1 MVGLKE
7 FIASPTSRKVL
18 VVGAGK
24 SGFAALRFLD
34 RLGCR
39 VGLSEKAKESALDGN
54 LLEWLKERD
63 VYFETGGHRRETFL
77 DADLIVVSP
86 GVPLEIEELAAAR
99 QAGIEIVGELGLGA
113 AYLQI
118 PIVAV
123 TGTNGKTT
131 VTKLIGE
138 LLQGAGRKVFV
149 GGNIG
154 TPLMDYLLGEQ
165 DAEIAVL
172 EVSSY
177 QLDTAGQFRPDV
189 AVLLNI
195 SPDHLDRYAS
205 YDDYAAAKMKIF
217 ACQQPEDL
225 AVVNADD
232 QEITDRLAAKP
243 IAAKTLWFGGEHA
256 GRPGTVIIEEKIV
269 LQGMFSHEEKYDL
282 PEELLKSPNRENA
295 MAAILAA
302 RVMACPDEVINR
314 VLGRFQRPPHR
325 LFRVTEINGV
335 SYYDDSKATNVGAVQ
350 SALAGMT
357 QPVILIAGGRDKG
370 GDYLYMAES
379 VRARV
384 KKMVLIGEARE
395 KMARAFE
402 GMTSI
407 EMADSLDEAVV
418 KAARCAEEG
427 DAVLLS
433 PACASFDMFKSY
445 ADRGE
450 RFQQAVRN
458 LTNK

>member
-1 MVGLKE
+1 MVSLKE
-7 FIASPTSRKVL
+7 FITSPASYKTL
-18 VVGAGK
+18 VVGSGK
-24 SGFAALRFLD
+24 SGFAALKFLD
-34 RLGCR
+34 KLGCR
-39 VGLSEKAKESALDGN
+39 VALSEKAKESALDGK

-63 VYFETGGHRRETFL
+63 VYYETGGHRRETFL

-86 GVPLEIEELAAAR
+86 GVPLELAELAAAR
-99 QAGIEIVGELGLGA
+99 QAGVEIIGELGLGA

-177 QLDTAGQFRPDV
+177 QLDTAAQFRPDV

-205 YDDYAAAKMKIF
+205 YDDYAAAKMRIF

-232 QEITDRLAAKP
+232 QEITARLAAAP
-243 IAAKTLWFGGEHA
+243 IAAKTLWFGRELA
-256 GRPGTVIIEEKIV
+256 GRPGTIIEDGKIA
-269 LQGMFSHEEKYDL
+269 LQGMFAHEGKYDL

-295 MAAILAA
+295 MAAILAV

-314 VLGRFQRPPHR
+314 VLAEFQRPPHR
-325 LFRVTEINGV
+325 LFRVTEIKGV
-335 SYYDDSKATNVGAVQ
+335 SYFDDSKATNVGAVQ
-350 SALAGMT
+350 SALEGMT

-379 VRARV
+379 VRAKV

-395 KMARAFE
+395 KMAKAFE
-402 GMTSI
+402 GITSI
-407 EMADSLDEAVV
+407 EKADSLEEAVL

-433 PACASFDMFKSY
+433 PACASFDMFQSY

-450 RFQQAVRN
+450 KFQRAVWN
-458 LTNK
+458 LVKE

>member
-7 FIASPTSRKVL
+7 FMASPASYRAL
-18 VVGAGK
+18 VVGSGK
-24 SGFAALRFLD
+24 SGFAALRFLH

-39 VGLSEKAKESALDGN
+39 VALSEKAEEPALDGR
-54 LLEWLKERD
+54 LLQWLQEKN
-63 VYFETGGHRRETFL
+63 VYHETGGHRRETFL
-77 DADLIVVSP
+77 DADVIVVSP
-86 GVPLEIEELAAAR
+86 GVPLELAELAAAR
-99 QAGIEIVGELGLGA
+99 QAGIEIIGEFGLGA

-149 GGNIG
+149 GGNNG
-154 TPLMDYLLGEQ
+154 TPLLDYLLGEQ

-177 QLDTAGQFRPDV
+177 QLDTAGAFRPDV

-195 SPDHLDRYAS
+195 SPDHLDRYGS
-205 YDDYAAAKMKIF
+205 YDEYAAAKLKIF
-217 ACQQPEDL
+217 AWQQPDDL

-232 QEITDRLAAKP
+232 PEITGRLAAAP
-243 IAAKTLWFGGEHA
+243 IAAKTLWFGRELG
-256 GRPGTVIIEEKIV
+256 GRPGTVVAGGKIV
-269 LQGMFSHEEKYDL
+269 LRGMFSHEEKYEL
-282 PEELLKSPNRENA
+282 PAELLKSPNSENA
-295 MAAILAA
+295 MAATLAA
-302 RVMACPDEVINR
+302 RVMACPEEAISR
-314 VLGRFQRPPHR
+314 VLAKFERPPHR
-325 LFRVTEINGV
+325 LALVTEIKGV
-335 SYYDDSKATNVGAVQ
+335 SYFDDSKATNVGAVQ
-350 SALAGMT
+350 SALEGMN

-370 GDYLYMAES
+370 GDYGYMAEG
-379 VRARV
+379 VRAKV

-395 KMARAFE
+395 KMAGAFA

-407 EMADSLDEAVV
+407 EMADSLEEAVL
-418 KAARCAEEG
+418 KAARSAQEG

-433 PACASFDMFKSY
+433 PACASFDMFQSY

-450 RFQQAVRN
+450 RFQRAVHN
-458 LTNK
+458 LNNK

>member
-7 FIASPTSRKVL
+7 FIASPAFFKTL
-18 VVGAGK
+18 VVGSGK

-34 RLGCR
+34 KLGCR
-39 VGLSEKAKESALDGN
+39 VALSEKAQESALDGE
-54 LLEWLKERD
+54 LLEWLKKRD
-63 VYFETGGHRRETFL
+63 VYYETGGHRRETFL

-86 GVPLEIEELAAAR
+86 GVPLEIDELAAAR

-113 AYLQI
+113 AYLRI

-138 LLQGAGRKVFV
+138 LLEGAGRKVFV

-217 ACQQPEDL
+217 SCQQPEDL

-232 QEITDRLAAKP
+232 QEITARLATAP
-243 IAAKTLWFGGEHA
+243 IAAKILWFGRELA
-256 GRPGTVIIEEKIV
+256 GRPGTVIEEEKII
-269 LQGMFSHEEKYDL
+269 LHGMFAHEEKYDL

-314 VLGRFQRPPHR
+314 VLGQFQRPPHR

-335 SYYDDSKATNVGAVQ
+335 SYFDDSKATNVGAVQ

-395 KMARAFE
+395 KMAQAFE
-402 GMTSI
+402 GITSI
-407 EMADSLDEAVV
+407 EMADSLEEAVL
-418 KAARCAEEG
+418 KAARSAEEG

-450 RFQQAVRN
+450 RFQRAVLN
-458 LTNK
+458 LANK

>member
-7 FIASPTSRKVL
+7 FIASPAFFKTL
-18 VVGAGK
+18 VVGSGK

-34 RLGCR
+34 KLGCR
-39 VGLSEKAKESALDGN
+39 VTLSEKAQESALDGE

-63 VYFETGGHRRETFL
+63 VYYETGGHRRETFL

-86 GVPLEIEELAAAR
+86 GVPLEIDELAAAR

-113 AYLQI
+113 AYLRI

-138 LLQGAGRKVFV
+138 LLEGAGRKVFV

-217 ACQQPEDL
+217 SCQQPEDL

-232 QEITDRLAAKP
+232 QEITARLATAP
-243 IAAKTLWFGGEHA
+243 IAAKILWFGRELA
-256 GRPGTVIIEEKIV
+256 GRPGTVIKEGKIV
-269 LQGMFSHEEKYDL
+269 LHGMFAHEEKYDL

-302 RVMACPDEVINR
+302 RVMACPDEVINK
-314 VLGRFQRPPHR
+314 VLGQFQRPPHR

-335 SYYDDSKATNVGAVQ
+335 SYFDDSKATNVGAVQ

-395 KMARAFE
+395 KMAQAFE
-402 GMTSI
+402 GITSI
-407 EMADSLDEAVV
+407 EMADSLEEAVL
-418 KAARCAEEG
+418 KAARSAEEG

-450 RFQQAVRN
+450 RFQRAVLN
-458 LTNK
+458 LANK

>member
-1 MVGLKE
+1 MAGLKE
-7 FIASPTSRKVL
+7 FIASPVSYKTL
-18 VVGAGK
+18 VVGSGK
-24 SGFAALRFLD
+24 SGFAALKFLHK
-34 RLGCR
+34 LGCR
-39 VGLSEKAKESALDGN
+39 VALSEKAEESALDGR
-54 LLEWLKERD
+54 LLDWLKERD
-63 VYFETGGHRRETFL
+63 VYYETGGHRRETFL

-86 GVPLEIEELAAAR
+86 GVPLAMEELAAAR

-138 LLQGAGRKVFV
+138 LLQAAGRKVFV

-154 TPLMDYLLGEQ
+154 TPLSDYLLGEQ

-177 QLDTAGQFRPDV
+177 QLDTAGEFRPDV

-225 AVVNADD
+225 AIVNADD
-232 QEITDRLAAKP
+232 QEIMRRFEVNPL
-243 IAAKTLWFGGEHA
+243 AAKTLWFGRELAGKPGAVVEEGE
-256 GRPGTVIIEEKIV
+256 IV
-269 LQGMFSHEEKYDL
+269 LQGMFSHEGKYGL
-282 PEELLKSPNRENA
+282 PEELRKSPNRENA
-295 MAAILAA
+295 MAATLAA
-302 RVMACPDEVINR
+302 RVMACPDEAINKG
-314 VLGRFQRPPHR
+314 LAEFHRPPHR
-325 LFRVTEINGV
+325 LLRVTDINGV
-335 SYYDDSKATNVGAVQ
+335 SYFDDSKATNVGAVQ
-350 SALAGMT
+350 SALEGMT

-370 GDYLYMAES
+370 GDYLYLKES
-379 VRARV
+379 VRAKV

-395 KMARAFE
+395 KMAKAFE
-402 GMTSI
+402 GITSI
-407 EMADSLDEAVV
+407 EMADSLEQAVF
-418 KAARCAEEG
+418 KAARCAEQG

-433 PACASFDMFKSY
+433 PACASFDMFQSY

-450 RFQQAVRN
+450 RFQKAVLS